1 MKHLVWI
8 FFLILTTACSGSV
21 GAPPA
26 GQAANTSSGSSQSA
40 ALAITSPAFQPNASI
55 PAKYTCQG
63 DDLSPALEWAAP
75 PAGTKSLALILDDP
89 DAPMGTWVHWVVYNL
104 PASARGLPENA
115 SQGASKTA
123 NLPEGALQGMNSFN
137 RVNYG
142 GPCPPSGEHH
152 YIFHLYALDTVISG
166 DSLNKEALLK
176 AMAGHILAQGELVGL
191 YKKQ

>member
-1 MKHLVWI
+1 MKRLVLV
-8 FFLILTTACSGSV
+8 FFLMLTTACSGSG
-21 GAPPA
+21 GAQPA
-26 GQAANTSSGSSQSA
+26 GSTAPASGGAQPA
-40 ALAITSPAFQPNASI
+40 ALSITSPVFQPNASI
-55 PAKYTCQG
+55 PARYTCQG
-63 DDLSPALEWAAP
+63 DDLSPALEWSAP
-75 PAGTKSLALILDDP
+75 PPGTKSLALILDDP

-104 PASARGLPENA
+104 PASSRGLPEKA

-123 NLPEGALQGMNSFN
+123 SLPEGALQGMNSFN

-152 YIFHLYALDTVISG
+152 YIFHLYALDTAISG

-176 AMAGHILAQGELVGL
+176 AMDGHILAQGELVGL